1 MKPKLIIFCHVL
13 SVLINIAVGVGIIFI
28 IRSNPVFTG
37 NYKTEDINLFARI
50 QRADFLSEV
59 LRKQF
64 EIDGGKNLPTVISK
78 LAQNSN
84 PQLWLSGEYVLLKMD
99 SQSFIILT
107 REETEAVIAHE
118 LAHLILGHSFG
129 GVNDELNMEQEI
141 EADRYAVRYIKR
153 EYLNSALK
161 KLSRN
166 EEELEKRLNAIGS

>member
-1 MKPKLIIFCHVL
+1 MSNKPLIACIVFLVLLNFVVSGLVIFV
-13 SVLINIAVGVGIIFI
+13 II
-28 IRSNPVFTG
+28 SNPIFTG
-37 NYKTEDINLFARI
+37 NYQTEDINLFARI

-78 LAQNSN
+78 LAQNPN

-99 SQSFIILT
+99 SQSFTVLT

-129 GVNDELNMEQEI
+129 GLNDKLDMKQEI

-153 EYLNSALK
+153 EY
-161 KLSRN
+161 
-166 EEELEKRLNAIGS
+166 